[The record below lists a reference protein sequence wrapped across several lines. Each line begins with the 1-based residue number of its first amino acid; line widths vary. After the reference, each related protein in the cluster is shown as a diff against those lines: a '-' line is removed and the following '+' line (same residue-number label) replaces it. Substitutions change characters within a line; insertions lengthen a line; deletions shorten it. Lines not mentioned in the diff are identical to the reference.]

1 MNPEYVFFSGK
12 GGVGKTSMA
21 CTAAVYYADNGK
33 KTLIVTTDPAS
44 NLADVFEQPI
54 GHHVTPITGV
64 SNLWAMEID
73 PDEAT
78 REYKERSLTPMRGLF
93 DDEMLKV
100 VEEQLSGPCTEE
112 MAAFDK
118 FTDFMED
125 DNWDVIVFD
134 TAPTGHTLRLLQLP
148 VEWSKH
154 IRDSAQGSGQT
165 CMGPVALIQDSK
177 QKYDDAIARL
187 RDTGRTQFIF
197 VMQAEQTSLEETS
210 RSIEEL
216 AALGVGTSRIIVNGL
231 IPEAETV
238 NPFFRKRREMQ
249 ETYLEQARQL
259 YRGTPVQTMEL
270 FDSEIKGVPMFRI
283 VSPKLFQQKVSNG

>member
-21 CTAAVYYADNGK
+21 CTAAVYHADNGK

-64 SNLWAMEID
+64 PNLWAMEID

-78 REYKERSLTPMRGLF
+78 REYKERSLAPMRGLF

-187 RDTGRTQFIF
+187 RDTGRTQFVF

-210 RSIEEL
+210 RSIAEL
-216 AALGVGTSRIIVNGL
+216 AALGVATSRIIVNGL

-249 ETYLEQARQL
+249 ETYLERARQL
-259 YRGTPVQTMEL
+259 YAGMPVQTMEL
-270 FDSEIKGVPMFRI
+270 LDSEIKGVAMFRKCA
-283 VSPKLFQQKVSNG
+283 PMLFQGGTTDV

>member
-1 MNPEYVFFSGK
+1 MKPEYVFFSGK

-21 CTAAVYYADNGK
+21 CTAAVHYADNGR

-54 GHHVTPITGV
+54 GHHVTPIAGV
-64 SNLWAMEID
+64 PNLWAMEID

-78 REYKERSLTPMRGLF
+78 REYKERSLAPMRGLF

-249 ETYLEQARQL
+249 ETYLKQARQL
-259 YRGTPVQTMEL
+259 YRGTPMQTMEL
-270 FDSEIKGVPMFRI
+270 FDSEIKGVPMFRT

>member
-21 CTAAVYYADNGK
+21 CTAAVHYADTGK

-54 GHHVTPITGV
+54 GHHVTSIAGV
-64 SNLWAMEID
+64 PNLWGMEID

-78 REYKERSLTPMRGLF
+78 REYKERSLAPMRGLF

-154 IRDSAQGSGQT
+154 IKDSAQGSGQT

-187 RDTGRTQFIF
+187 RDTGRTQFVF

-210 RSIEEL
+210 RSIAEL
-216 AALGVGTSRIIVNGL
+216 AVLGVATSRIIVNGL
-231 IPEAETV
+231 IPEAEAV
-238 NPFFRKRREMQ
+238 NPFFRKRRDMQ
-249 ETYLEQARQL
+249 QTYLERAKQL
-259 YRGTPVQTMEL
+259 YADTPIQTMEL
-270 FDSEIKGVPMFRI
+270 LDSEIKGVAMFRKC
-283 VSPKLFQQKVSNG
+283 VPMLFQGGTRDA

>member
-1 MNPEYVFFSGK
+1 MRPEYVFFSGK

-21 CTAAVYYADNGK
+21 CTTAVYYADQGK

-44 NLADVFEQPI
+44 NLADVFEQTI
-54 GHHVTPITGV
+54 GHHVTPVTGV

-78 REYKERSLTPMRGLF
+78 REYKERSLAPMRDLF
-93 DDEMLKV
+93 DEEMLTV

-125 DNWDVIVFD
+125 DNWDVIIFD
-134 TAPTGHTLRLLQLP
+134 TAPTGHTLRLLELP

-154 IRDSAQGSGQT
+154 IRDSALGSGQT
-165 CMGPVALIQDSK
+165 CMGPVALIQESK

-187 RDTGRTQFIF
+187 RDTSRTRFVF

-210 RSIEEL
+210 RSIMEL
-216 AALGVGTSRIIVNGL
+216 AALGVATSRVIVNGL
-231 IPEAETV
+231 IPEAEAA
-238 NPFFRKRREMQ
+238 NPFFRKRRDMQ
-249 ETYLEQARQL
+249 LAYLDRARQL
-259 YRGTPVQTMEL
+259 YPDTPVQTMEL
-270 FDSEIKGVPMFRI
+270 LDSEMKGVAMFRR
-283 VSPKLFQQKVSNG
+283 VAPMLFPGGTGNG

>member
-21 CTAAVYYADNGK
+21 CTAAVHYADSGK

-64 SNLWAMEID
+64 PNLWAMEID

-78 REYKERSLTPMRGLF
+78 REYKERSLAPMRELF

-187 RDTGRTQFIF
+187 RDAVRTQFVF

-210 RSIEEL
+210 RSIAEL
-216 AALGVGTSRIIVNGL
+216 AVLGVATSRIIVNGL

-238 NPFFRKRREMQ
+238 NPFFRKRRDMQ
-249 ETYLEQARQL
+249 QTYLEHAKQL
-259 YRGTPVQTMEL
+259 YADTPIQTMEL
-270 FDSEIKGVPMFRI
+270 LDSEIKGVAMFRKC
-283 VSPKLFQQKVSNG
+283 VPMLFQGGTRDA

>member
-1 MNPEYVFFSGK
+1 MNPEYIFFSGK

-21 CTAAVYYADNGK
+21 STTAVYHADQGK

-54 GHHVTPITGV
+54 GHHVSPINGV
-64 SNLWAMEID
+64 PNLWAMEID

-78 REYKERSLTPMRGLF
+78 REYKERSLGPMRDLF

-112 MAAFDK
+112 MASFDK

-125 DNWDVIVFD
+125 DNWDVIIFD
-134 TAPTGHTLRLLQLP
+134 TAPTGHTLRLLELP

-154 IRDSAQGSGQT
+154 IKDSAEGSGQT

-177 QKYDDAIARL
+177 KKYDDAVARL
-187 RDTGRTQFIF
+187 RDTSRTQFIF

-210 RSIEEL
+210 RSVAEL
-216 AALGVGTSRIIVNGL
+216 AAIGVATSRVIVNGL
-231 IPEAETV
+231 IPESETV

-249 ETYLEQARQL
+249 EAYLDQARQL
-259 YRGTPVQTMEL
+259 YKGMPVQTMEL
-270 FDSEIKGVPMFRI
+270 LDSEIKGVAMFRR
-283 VSPKLFQQKVSNG
+283 VAPMLFQRGANNG

>member
-21 CTAAVYYADNGK
+21 CTAAVYHADNGK

-64 SNLWAMEID
+64 PNLWAMEID

-78 REYKERSLTPMRGLF
+78 REYKERSLAPMRGLF

-112 MAAFDK
+112 MASFDK

-125 DNWDVIVFD
+125 DNWDVIIFD
-134 TAPTGHTLRLLQLP
+134 TAPTGHTLRLLELP

-154 IRDSAQGSGQT
+154 IKDSAEGSGQT

-177 QKYDDAIARL
+177 KKYDDAVARL
-187 RDTGRTQFIF
+187 RDTSRTQFIF

-210 RSIEEL
+210 RSVTEL
-216 AALGVGTSRIIVNGL
+216 AAIGVTTSRIIVNGL
-231 IPEAETV
+231 VPEAETV
-238 NPFFRKRREMQ
+238 NPFFRKRRDMQ
-249 ETYLEQARQL
+249 LTYLERAKQSYA
-259 YRGTPVQTMEL
+259 GIPVQTMEL
-270 FDSEIKGVPMFRI
+270 LDSEIKGVEMFRK
-283 VSPKLFQQKVSNG
+283 VAPMLFQRGASNG

>member
-21 CTAAVYYADNGK
+21 CTAAVHYADSGK

-64 SNLWAMEID
+64 PNLWAMEID

-78 REYKERSLTPMRGLF
+78 REYKERSLAPMRGLF

-187 RDTGRTQFIF
+187 RDTGRTQFVF

-210 RSIEEL
+210 RSIAEL
-216 AALGVGTSRIIVNGL
+216 AVLGVATSRIIVNGL

-238 NPFFRKRREMQ
+238 NPFFRKRRDMQ
-249 ETYLEQARQL
+249 QTYLERAKQL
-259 YRGTPVQTMEL
+259 YADTPIQTMEL
-270 FDSEIKGVPMFRI
+270 LDSEIKGVAMFRKC
-283 VSPKLFQQKVSNG
+283 VPMLFQGGTRDA

>member
-1 MNPEYVFFSGK
+1 MRPEYIFFSGK

-21 CTAAVYYADNGK
+21 CTTAVHHADNGE

-78 REYKERSLTPMRGLF
+78 REYKERSLAPMRELF
-93 DDEMLKV
+93 DKEMLTV

-125 DNWDVIVFD
+125 DSWDVIIFD
-134 TAPTGHTLRLLQLP
+134 TAPTGHTLRLLELP

-154 IRDSAQGSGQT
+154 IKDSAQGSGQT
-165 CMGPVALIQDSK
+165 CMGPVALIQESK
-177 QKYDDAIARL
+177 KKYDDAIARL
-187 RDTGRTQFIF
+187 RDVARTQFIF
-197 VMQAEQTSLEETS
+197 VTQAEQTSLEETS
-210 RSIEEL
+210 RSVTEL
-216 AALGVGTSRIIVNGL
+216 AALGVATSRVIVNGL
-231 IPEAETV
+231 VPEAETV
-238 NPFFRKRREMQ
+238 NSFFRKRRDMQ
-249 ETYLEQARQL
+249 QTYLERARQL
-259 YRGTPVQTMEL
+259 YAGMPVQTMEL
-270 FDSEIKGVPMFRI
+270 LDSEIKGVAMFRKCA
-283 VSPKLFQQKVSNG
+283 PMLFQGGTSNG

>member
-1 MNPEYVFFSGK
+1 MRPEYVFFSGK

-21 CTAAVYYADNGK
+21 CTTAVYYADQGK

-44 NLADVFEQPI
+44 NLADVFEQTI
-54 GHHVTPITGV
+54 GHHVTPVTGV

-78 REYKERSLTPMRGLF
+78 REYKERSLAPMRDLF
-93 DDEMLKV
+93 DEEMLTV

-125 DNWDVIVFD
+125 DNWDVIIFD
-134 TAPTGHTLRLLQLP
+134 TAPTGHTLRLLELP

-154 IRDSAQGSGQT
+154 IRDSALGSGQT
-165 CMGPVALIQDSK
+165 CMGPVALIQESK

-187 RDTGRTQFIF
+187 RDTSRTRFVF

-210 RSIEEL
+210 RSIMEL
-216 AALGVGTSRIIVNGL
+216 AALGVATSRVIVNGL
-231 IPEAETV
+231 IPEAEAA
-238 NPFFRKRREMQ
+238 NPFFRKRRDMQ
-249 ETYLEQARQL
+249 QVYLDRARQL
-259 YRGTPVQTMEL
+259 YPDTPVQTMEL
-270 FDSEIKGVPMFRI
+270 LDSEMKGVAMFRR
-283 VSPKLFQQKVSNG
+283 VAPMLFPGGTGNG

>member
-1 MNPEYVFFSGK
+1 MKPEYVFFSGK

-21 CTAAVYYADNGK
+21 CTAAVHYADNGR

-54 GHHVTPITGV
+54 GHHVTPIAGV
-64 SNLWAMEID
+64 PNLWAMEID

-78 REYKERSLTPMRGLF
+78 REYKERSLAPMRGLF

-187 RDTGRTQFIF
+187 RDTGRTQFVF

-210 RSIEEL
+210 RSIDEL
-216 AALGVGTSRIIVNGL
+216 SALGVVTSRIIVNGL

-249 ETYLEQARQL
+249 ETYLERARQL
-259 YRGTPVQTMEL
+259 YAGVPVQMMQL
-270 FDSEIKGVPMFRI
+270 LDSEIKGVAMFRKCA
-283 VSPKLFQQKVSNG
+283 PMLFRGGTRDD

>member
-21 CTAAVYYADNGK
+21 CTAAVHYADNGK
-33 KTLIVTTDPAS
+33 KTLVVTTDPAS
-44 NLADVFEQPI
+44 NLADVFEQRI
-54 GHHVTPITGV
+54 GHHITPITDV
-64 SNLWAMEID
+64 PNLWAMEID

-78 REYKERSLTPMRGLF
+78 REYKERSLAPMRGLF
-93 DDEMLKV
+93 DDEMLRV

-125 DNWDVIVFD
+125 DNWDVIIFD

-148 VEWSKH
+148 VEWSRH

-177 QKYDDAIARL
+177 QKYDDAIVRL
-187 RDTGRTQFIF
+187 RDAARTQFVF
-197 VMQAEQTSLEETS
+197 VTQAEQTSLEETS
-210 RSIEEL
+210 RSITEL
-216 AALGVGTSRIIVNGL
+216 AALGVAISRVIVNGL

-238 NPFFRKRREMQ
+238 NPFFRKRRDMQ
-249 ETYLEQARQL
+249 QTYLERAKQL
-259 YRGTPVQTMEL
+259 YADTPVQTMEL
-270 FDSEIKGVPMFRI
+270 LDREIKGVAMFRKCA
-283 VSPKLFQQKVSNG
+283 PMLFLGGTTNV

>member
-1 MNPEYVFFSGK
+1 MKPEYVFFSGK

-21 CTAAVYYADNGK
+21 CTAAVNYADNGR

-78 REYKERSLTPMRGLF
+78 REYKERSLAPMRGLF

-210 RSIEEL
+210 RSIAEL
-216 AALGVGTSRIIVNGL
+216 AALGVATSRIIVNGL

-249 ETYLEQARQL
+249 ETYLERARQL
-259 YRGTPVQTMEL
+259 YAGMPVQTMEL
-270 FDSEIKGVPMFRI
+270 LDSEIKGVAMFRKCA
-283 VSPKLFQQKVSNG
+283 PMLFQGGTTDV

>member
-1 MNPEYVFFSGK
+1 MNPEYIFFSGK

-21 CTAAVYYADNGK
+21 CTAAVHYADNGR

-54 GHHVTPITGV
+54 GHHVTLIAGV
-64 SNLWAMEID
+64 PNLWAMEID

-78 REYKERSLTPMRGLF
+78 REYKERSLAPMCGLF

-249 ETYLEQARQL
+249 ETYLKQARQL
-259 YRGTPVQTMEL
+259 YMGTPVQTMEL

>member
-1 MNPEYVFFSGK
+1 MKPEYVFVSGK

-21 CTAAVYYADNGK
+21 CTAAVHYADNGR

-44 NLADVFEQPI
+44 NLADVFEQSI
-54 GHHVTPITGV
+54 GHHVTPIAGV
-64 SNLWAMEID
+64 PNLWAMEID

-78 REYKERSLTPMRGLF
+78 REYKERSLAPMRGLF

-216 AALGVGTSRIIVNGL
+216 ADLGVVTSRIIVNGL

-238 NPFFRKRREMQ
+238 NPFFRKRLEMQ
-249 ETYLEQARQL
+249 ETYLEQTRQL
-259 YRGTPVQTMEL
+259 YKGMPVQTMEL
-270 FDSEIKGVPMFRI
+270 LDGEIKGVAMFRR
-283 VSPKLFQQKVSNG
+283 VVPLLFPQGSRDD

>member
-21 CTAAVYYADNGK
+21 STTAVYHADQGK

-64 SNLWAMEID
+64 PNLWAMEID

-78 REYKERSLTPMRGLF
+78 REYKERSLAPMRGLF

-112 MAAFDK
+112 MASFDK

-125 DNWDVIVFD
+125 DNWDVIIFD
-134 TAPTGHTLRLLQLP
+134 TAPTGHTLRLLELP

-154 IRDSAQGSGQT
+154 IKDSAEGSGQT

-177 QKYDDAIARL
+177 KKYDDAVARL
-187 RDTGRTQFIF
+187 RDTSRTQFIF

-210 RSIEEL
+210 RSVTEL
-216 AALGVGTSRIIVNGL
+216 AAIGVATSRIIVNGL
-231 IPEAETV
+231 VPEAETV
-238 NPFFRKRREMQ
+238 NPFFRKRRDMQ
-249 ETYLEQARQL
+249 LTYLERAKQSYA
-259 YRGTPVQTMEL
+259 GIPVQTMEL
-270 FDSEIKGVPMFRI
+270 LDSEIRGVEMFRK
-283 VSPKLFQQKVSNG
+283 VAPMLFQRGASNG

>member
-21 CTAAVYYADNGK
+21 CTAAVYHADNGK

-64 SNLWAMEID
+64 PNLWAMEID
-73 PDEAT
+73 PVEAT
-78 REYKERSLTPMRGLF
+78 REYKERSLAPMRGLF

-187 RDTGRTQFIF
+187 RDTGRTQFVF

-210 RSIEEL
+210 RSIAEL
-216 AALGVGTSRIIVNGL
+216 AALGVATSRIIVNGL

-249 ETYLEQARQL
+249 ETYLERARQL
-259 YRGTPVQTMEL
+259 YAGMPVQTMEL
-270 FDSEIKGVPMFRI
+270 LDSEIKGVAMFRKCA
-283 VSPKLFQQKVSNG
+283 PMLFQGGTSNG

>member
-1 MNPEYVFFSGK
+1 MNPEYIFFSGK

-64 SNLWAMEID
+64 PNLWAMEID

-78 REYKERSLTPMRGLF
+78 REYKERSLAPMRGLF

-187 RDTGRTQFIF
+187 RDAVRTQFVF

-210 RSIEEL
+210 RSIAEL
-216 AALGVGTSRIIVNGL
+216 AALGVATSRIIVNGL

-249 ETYLEQARQL
+249 ETYLERAKQL
-259 YRGTPVQTMEL
+259 YAGMPVQTMEL
-270 FDSEIKGVPMFRI
+270 LDSEIKGVVMFRKCA
-283 VSPKLFQQKVSNG
+283 PMLFQGGTSNV

>member
-1 MNPEYVFFSGK
+1 MNPEYIFFSGK

-54 GHHVTPITGV
+54 GHYVTPITGV
-64 SNLWAMEID
+64 PNLWAMEID

-78 REYKERSLTPMRGLF
+78 REYKERSLAPMRGLF

-187 RDTGRTQFIF
+187 RDAVRTQFVF
-197 VMQAEQTSLEETS
+197 VVQAEQTSLEETS
-210 RSIEEL
+210 RSIAEL
-216 AALGVGTSRIIVNGL
+216 AGLGVATSRIIVNGL

-238 NPFFRKRREMQ
+238 NPFFRKRRDMQ
-249 ETYLEQARQL
+249 QTYLERAKQL
-259 YRGTPVQTMEL
+259 YAGMPVQTMEL
-270 FDSEIKGVPMFRI
+270 LDSEIKGVVMFRKCA
-283 VSPKLFQQKVSNG
+283 PMLFQGGTSNV